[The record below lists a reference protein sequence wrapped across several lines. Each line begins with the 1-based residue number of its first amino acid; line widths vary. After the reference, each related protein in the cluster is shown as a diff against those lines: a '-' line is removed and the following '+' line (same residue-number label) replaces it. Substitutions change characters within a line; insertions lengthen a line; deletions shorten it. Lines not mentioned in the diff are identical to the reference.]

1 MSKKLTYERFLWFH
15 GRIKEKKYP
24 NATHL
29 CEEFEIAERTARRD
43 IAFMCNHLDAPL
55 TYNRARRGYYYTDD
69 TYELPAGWIDEN
81 NVLSLALAV
90 RLASTIPDRT
100 LKDELCRLIDRVV
113 GPDYSTG
120 RRLCHARISEKISV
134 KNIEY
139 ARVNEQFFQLTVTAL
154 LTDLPLRISYR
165 SPHSGA
171 VTERT
176 IQPLHLLH
184 YMGSWH
190 LLAWCAS
197 RKAIRNF
204 ALSRLLQV
212 ETSADTLLLPAGLP
226 PIKEYTRRHFGI
238 IQGGETREVTL
249 RFSARIAS
257 RIQEQV
263 WHSRQQLKSDQDGS
277 LLLSFPTADFRE
289 LTKVILGYGAEVQVV
304 APKDLQSLIKK
315 EIKKMNKIYLL

>member
-1 MSKKLTYERFLWFH
+1 MAKKLTFERFFWFH
-15 GRIKEKKYP
+15 GRIKEKRYP
-24 NATHL
+24 NAMHL
-29 CEEFEIAERTARRD
+29 CEEFEIAVRTAHRD
-43 IAFMCNHLDAPL
+43 IEFMRDRLNAPL
-55 TYNRARRGYYYTDD
+55 EYNHARRGYHYTDE
-69 TYELPAGWIDEN
+69 TYEIPGNWINES

-100 LKDELCRLIDRVV
+100 IKDELCRLVDKVV
-113 GPDYSTG
+113 GPDCSAG
-120 RRLCHARISEKISV
+120 QRLRHTRISEKISV

-154 LTDLPLRISYR
+154 LTDLPLHISYR

-197 RKAIRNF
+197 RAALRNF
-204 ALSRLLQV
+204 ALSRLLRV
-212 ETSADTLLLPAGLP
+212 EKSSDTLKIPADIP
-226 PIKEYTRRHFGI
+226 PIKEYTRQHFGI
-238 IQGGETREVTL
+238 IQGGETRQVTL
-249 RFSARIAS
+249 RFSAKIAG

-263 WHSRQQLKSDQDGS
+263 WHPLQQITIDPDGS

-289 LTKVILGYGAEVQVV
+289 LSKVILGYGAEVSVV
-304 APKDLQSLIKK
+304 APTELQSLVKE
-315 EIKKMNKIYLL
+315 EIKKMSKIYLP